1 MTLGTLGTSL
11 ALTLG
16 RGGGGVT
23 FAAQPHSRLLPSR
36 ALCGSLLQWFPT
48 FLTPGTSFVQDS
60 FSMDTGVGGFRI
72 IQTHCIYCA
81 LYFYYYYINSASD
94 HQALDP
100 RCWGPLGWK
109 PSLGPG

>member
-11 ALTLG
+11 ALALG
-16 RGGGGVT
+16 RDRGGVT

-48 FLTPGTSFVQDS
+48 FLTPGTSFVEDS
-60 FSMDTGVGGFRI
+60 FSMDMGVGGFRI
-72 IQTHCIYCA
+72 IQTHCIYCV

-100 RCWGPLGWK
+100 RCWGTLAWK